1 MSIQSLL
8 TFLTTEWTTPYLH
21 ARWLS
26 LRLWVLLTTSR
37 TDINWLRV
45 LRWLLC
51 RSLLSVCMLQ
61 QSFQLSRTPP
71 LCSRSSWTPLLN
83 LLREWFCGPQAAC
96 VTNPN
101 AAQHAEQNK
110 KITFSFTINFSFYI
124 NLNMYLNIINVF
136 LCKIILFSY
145 IIFRHEQI
153 NVMHLTNTYK
163 RTLWKNLIQIVIS
176 SH

>member
-8 TFLTTEWTTPYLH
+8 QFLTTEWTTPYLH

-26 LRLWVLLTTSR
+26 LRLWVLGVLLTTSR

-61 QSFQLSRTPP
+61 QSFQLSRTPH

-83 LLREWFCGPQAAC
+83 LLRQWFCGPRAAC

-101 AAQHAEQNK
+101 VAQHAELNL
-110 KITFSFTINFSFYI
+110 KITFSFIINFSFYV
-124 NLNMYLNIINVF
+124 NLKIYLTNIINV

-145 IIFRHEQI
+145 IIFRHEQ
-153 NVMHLTNTYK
+153 TYA
-163 RTLWKNLIQIVIS
+163 RT
-176 SH
+176 